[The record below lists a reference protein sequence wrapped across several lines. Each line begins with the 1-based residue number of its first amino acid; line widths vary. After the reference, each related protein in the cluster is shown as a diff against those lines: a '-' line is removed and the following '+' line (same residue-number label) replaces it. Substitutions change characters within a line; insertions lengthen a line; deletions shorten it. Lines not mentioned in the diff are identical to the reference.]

1 MRITK
6 FFFGGLVIL
15 IPLIVC
21 AKIVTAQS
29 DGIYQNIFHYAV
41 SNQIIEKTQ
50 KQNLF
55 SVLKDLNKTR
65 GFYFLFSDS
74 SIANKQVTVP
84 DLNEDIE
91 SILSELL
98 KNTGLKYKKVSKNT
112 FVITTDKPNAT
123 KTSNENLYNLIET
136 PYGELRFASI
146 NSPYYEPPVKVVG
159 KVISSKDGRPMEGV
173 SVKVKGKKIG
183 TSTKSDGSFTLDV
196 PDNSAVLEFSAVG
209 YLSTTAKVGESGIV
223 SISLQEAASDLEDV
237 VVVAYGTQKRS
248 TFTGAATIV
257 NNQMIEDVP
266 RTSFQES
273 LQGNA
278 VGVLSTNGTG
288 QPGAA
293 PDIRIRGVGSITA
306 SSAPL
311 YVVDGVPLVSGDIS
325 NGLGSNTIAALNP
338 LDIESIAIL
347 KDATATALYGSR
359 GANGVILIT
368 TRKGKAGKTLVDC
381 RMQTGASFYTL
392 KNSKD
397 RTLSTTQM
405 LEYLREGWKN
415 AGNDPSQFNAQIP
428 QGLDSTVNTD
438 WFKQVLREGKY
449 SNLSLNVSGGNEKT
463 TFYASGGL
471 FQIDGVQKA
480 TDYKKITG
488 LINVTHRASDKFTLN
503 AGISGAYQL
512 SNSSVTG
519 AYYQNPTRA
528 MYRLQDWLK
537 PLNADG
543 TYNTS
548 FNDGYNPDAIQSAD
562 IRRTTTYVLR
572 GTANGVYRVARG
584 LTLESTAGLDYS
596 HAYNLLYND
605 PRYGNDNV
613 AQGGSIEN
621 FSGDIANWIWTN
633 IVRYKRRINVDNS
646 FEVFGGYEASKRN
659 DNTIDAIG
667 YNLAQI
673 GRYSISN
680 AAIPKQPTAI
690 LQQEALVSQFVDGNY
705 SYKNRYYF
713 SASFREDQ
721 QSRFA
726 LQNGSF
732 WSVGAGWDVSKE
744 KFFKVDWIYNLK
756 LRGSYG
762 KTGNS
767 VGLADYGYQGLY
779 TLNSSYGDEAGM
791 TFSQLQNDSLTWEK
805 NYPWDFG
812 FDISVLKNRVAATFD
827 WYTRRTTDL
836 IMAFPLSGV
845 SGLTVSNG
853 NYGAMRNTGIEVIL
867 NTVNIVP
874 RTANGFRWATQIN
887 FTTNQNTIL
896 KLVRSTTGTY
906 DRHVGTDFY
915 QWWLPTYAGVDS
927 SNGQALWLT
936 GHDTTGKATTTN
948 SYSTATNHYYDQGS
962 ALPKFWGGITNV
974 FSYKN
979 VSLLV
984 LIYYNYG
991 NKIYDDNGV
1000 FNSSDGS
1007 TGFSSTGNVPL
1018 YDFNH
1023 RWQKPGDVSGTPAP
1037 VYLGTQTGIS
1047 NMNSTRFLYDG
1058 SYIRLRDVMLSYD
1071 LPAKMM
1077 SKARIATAK
1086 IYLRANNL
1094 YTLVKDKRLIYDP
1107 QTGVTGQINLQP
1119 PQMVTILFGANI
1131 NF

>member
-29 DGIYQNIFHYAV
+29 DGSYQNIFHYAV

-347 KDATATALYGSR
+347 KDATATDIYGSR

-633 IVRYKRRINVDNS
+633 IIRYKRSINVDNS

-874 RTANGFRWATQIN
+874 KTANGFRWATQIN

>member
-1 MRITK
+1 
-6 FFFGGLVIL
+6 
-15 IPLIVC
+15 
-21 AKIVTAQS
+21 
-29 DGIYQNIFHYAV
+29 
-41 SNQIIEKTQ
+41 
-50 KQNLF
+50 
-55 SVLKDLNKTR
+55 
-65 GFYFLFSDS
+65 
-74 SIANKQVTVP
+74 
-84 DLNEDIE
+84 
-91 SILSELL
+91 
-98 KNTGLKYKKVSKNT
+98 
-112 FVITTDKPNAT
+112 
-123 KTSNENLYNLIET
+123 
-136 PYGELRFASI
+136 
-146 NSPYYEPPVKVVG
+146 
-159 KVISSKDGRPMEGV
+159 
-173 SVKVKGKKIG
+173 
-183 TSTKSDGSFTLDV
+183 
-196 PDNSAVLEFSAVG
+196 
-209 YLSTTAKVGESGIV
+209 
-223 SISLQEAASDLEDV
+223 
-237 VVVAYGTQKRS
+237 
-248 TFTGAATIV
+248 
-257 NNQMIEDVP
+257 
-266 RTSFQES
+266 
-273 LQGNA
+273 
-278 VGVLSTNGTG
+278 
-288 QPGAA
+288 
-293 PDIRIRGVGSITA
+293 
-306 SSAPL
+306 
-311 YVVDGVPLVSGDIS
+311 
-325 NGLGSNTIAALNP
+325 
-338 LDIESIAIL
+338 
-347 KDATATALYGSR
+347 
-359 GANGVILIT
+359 
-368 TRKGKAGKTLVDC
+368 
-381 RMQTGASFYTL
+381 
-392 KNSKD
+392 
-397 RTLSTTQM
+397 M

-543 TYNTS
+543 TYTTS

-633 IVRYKRRINVDNS
+633 IIRYKRSINVDNS

-874 RTANGFRWATQIN
+874 KTANGFRWATQIN

>member
-29 DGIYQNIFHYAV
+29 DGSYQNIFHYAV

-266 RTSFQES
+266 RTSFQDS

-381 RMQTGASFYTL
+381 RMQTGASF
-392 KNSKD
+392 
-397 RTLSTTQM
+397 
-405 LEYLREGWKN
+405 
-415 AGNDPSQFNAQIP
+415 
-428 QGLDSTVNTD
+428 
-438 WFKQVLREGKY
+438 
-449 SNLSLNVSGGNEKT
+449 
-463 TFYASGGL
+463 
-471 FQIDGVQKA
+471 
-480 TDYKKITG
+480 
-488 LINVTHRASDKFTLN
+488 
-503 AGISGAYQL
+503 
-512 SNSSVTG
+512 
-519 AYYQNPTRA
+519 
-528 MYRLQDWLK
+528 
-537 PLNADG
+537 
-543 TYNTS
+543 
-548 FNDGYNPDAIQSAD
+548 
-562 IRRTTTYVLR
+562 
-572 GTANGVYRVARG
+572 
-584 LTLESTAGLDYS
+584 
-596 HAYNLLYND
+596 
-605 PRYGNDNV
+605 
-613 AQGGSIEN
+613 
-621 FSGDIANWIWTN
+621 
-633 IVRYKRRINVDNS
+633 
-646 FEVFGGYEASKRN
+646 
-659 DNTIDAIG
+659 
-667 YNLAQI
+667 
-673 GRYSISN
+673 
-680 AAIPKQPTAI
+680 
-690 LQQEALVSQFVDGNY
+690 
-705 SYKNRYYF
+705 
-713 SASFREDQ
+713 
-721 QSRFA
+721 
-726 LQNGSF
+726 
-732 WSVGAGWDVSKE
+732 
-744 KFFKVDWIYNLK
+744 
-756 LRGSYG
+756 
-762 KTGNS
+762 
-767 VGLADYGYQGLY
+767 
-779 TLNSSYGDEAGM
+779 
-791 TFSQLQNDSLTWEK
+791 
-805 NYPWDFG
+805 
-812 FDISVLKNRVAATFD
+812 
-827 WYTRRTTDL
+827 
-836 IMAFPLSGV
+836 
-845 SGLTVSNG
+845 
-853 NYGAMRNTGIEVIL
+853 
-867 NTVNIVP
+867 
-874 RTANGFRWATQIN
+874 
-887 FTTNQNTIL
+887 
-896 KLVRSTTGTY
+896 
-906 DRHVGTDFY
+906 
-915 QWWLPTYAGVDS
+915 
-927 SNGQALWLT
+927 
-936 GHDTTGKATTTN
+936 
-948 SYSTATNHYYDQGS
+948 
-962 ALPKFWGGITNV
+962 
-974 FSYKN
+974 
-979 VSLLV
+979 
-984 LIYYNYG
+984 
-991 NKIYDDNGV
+991 
-1000 FNSSDGS
+1000 
-1007 TGFSSTGNVPL
+1007 
-1018 YDFNH
+1018 
-1023 RWQKPGDVSGTPAP
+1023 
-1037 VYLGTQTGIS
+1037 
-1047 NMNSTRFLYDG
+1047 
-1058 SYIRLRDVMLSYD
+1058 
-1071 LPAKMM
+1071 
-1077 SKARIATAK
+1077 
-1086 IYLRANNL
+1086 
-1094 YTLVKDKRLIYDP
+1094 
-1107 QTGVTGQINLQP
+1107 
-1119 PQMVTILFGANI
+1119 
-1131 NF
+1131 

>member
-29 DGIYQNIFHYAV
+29 DGSYQNIFHYAV

-633 IVRYKRRINVDNS
+633 IIRYKRSINVDNS

-874 RTANGFRWATQIN
+874 KTANGFRWATQIN